1 MSSSAQVAIRAWLNA
16 RPIVGDGQ
24 LLARGAYLREQR
36 SPADGA
42 YAVLTRTVEQPGGV
56 VAEDGLVSMA
66 RLSVAV
72 YAGTEEAAEAAAV
85 AVRNEFEK
93 LTGCPEPCGTT
104 GVTVLAA
111 ANHLGPMF
119 LPVAADSG
127 EIYAFQVTADFVLT
141 G

>member
-1 MSSSAQVAIRAWLNA
+1 MSSAAEVAIRAWLNA

-42 YAVLTRTVEQPGGV
+42 YAVLTRTVEQPGGL
-56 VAEDGLVSMA
+56 VAEDGVVSRA
-66 RLSVAV
+66 RLIATV
-72 YAGTEEAAEAAAV
+72 YAGTEEASEAAAC

-93 LTGCPEPCGTT
+93 LTGCPEQCGAT
-104 GVTVLAA
+104 GVTVFVA
-111 ANHLGPMF
+111 ANHIGPVF
-119 LPVAADSG
+119 VPVAPDSG